1 MKPATIAA
9 AVMAVL
15 GAATVRAATITVTS
29 LADDTVANGQVTLR
43 EAILAANKDSSV
55 DGSEPGNGADRIV
68 FAMRTGVIV
77 LNGTRLPM
85 VSDDL
90 TLAGPDAA
98 LLAIDGAQESQLLE
112 VDFGVSVTVTGLTLR
127 GGRMFGGDG
136 GAIVSRGTLTLDGC
150 VLSDNAADNG
160 GAVWNSSQLTIDE
173 STLAGNSALDGG
185 AIYNTGTLE
194 VSGSTFRGN
203 FTGGVAPF
211 VGGGNTGNGGA
222 VWNSALLI
230 IDESTLAENSAL
242 NGGAIYNTGTLEVS
256 GSTFRGNFTGG
267 VAPLVGG
274 GGAIHNAGLADVTI
288 STLVGNFAGNGGAIA
303 GVGYLGVRNSTLT
316 GNHAV
321 NSGGGISNSVN
332 PVELR
337 ASVVAENIADG
348 APQDVAAAVLDF
360 STDNVIGV
368 DTGLTGISHG
378 SNGNQ
383 IGTAANPL
391 EPLLGPLQ
399 DNGGS
404 TATRAVL
411 PGSPALDAA
420 AACDG
425 LDQRRIGRP
434 LDGDG
439 DTVARCDVGA
449 YETYRLPAG
458 PASFFAIPPC
468 RMYDT
473 RAGGAPPLAANASH
487 NFVLA
492 ITCKVPVTA
501 RALAL
506 NVTAVGPTHDGNLRL
521 YPAGT
526 EAPLASA
533 LNFAAGRARAN
544 NMLLPLGV
552 TSLVTVRVDMPAG
565 SPGSVHLVLDV
576 FGYLE

>member
-9 AVMAVL
+9 AAMAVL

-29 LADDTVANGQVTLR
+29 LADDTVTNGQVTLR
-43 EAILAANKDSSV
+43 EAILAANTDSSV
-55 DGSEPGNGADRIV
+55 DGSAPGSGADRIV
-68 FAMRTGVIV
+68 FAVGTGVIV
-77 LNGTRLPM
+77 LNGTRLPV

-90 TLAGPDAA
+90 TLAGLHAA
-98 LLAIDGAQESQLLE
+98 LLAIDGAEASQLLE
-112 VDFGVSVTVTGLTLR
+112 VDAGVSVTVTGLTLR
-127 GGRMFGGDG
+127 GGRMLGGDG
-136 GAIVSRGTLTLDGC
+136 GAIVNRGSLTLDGC
-150 VLSDNAADNG
+150 VLSDNAATGNG
-160 GAVWNSSQLTIDE
+160 GAVRNSGQLTIDE
-173 STLAGNSALDGG
+173 STLAANSALNGG
-185 AIYNTGTLE
+185 AIHNTGALD

-203 FTGGVAPF
+203 FTGGIAPF
-211 VGGGNTGNGGA
+211 A
-222 VWNSALLI
+222 
-230 IDESTLAENSAL
+230 
-242 NGGAIYNTGTLEVS
+242 
-256 GSTFRGNFTGG
+256 
-267 VAPLVGG
+267 GG
-274 GGAIHNAGLADVTI
+274 GGAILNSGSADVTI
-288 STLVGNFAGNGGAIA
+288 STLVGNSAGNGGAIA
-303 GVGYLGVRNSTLT
+303 GTGSLDVRNSTLT
-316 GNHAV
+316 GNQAL
-321 NSGGGISNSVN
+321 NSGGGISNPVN
-332 PVELR
+332 AIGLR
-337 ASVVAENIADG
+337 ASVVAENLAAG
-348 APQDVAAAVLDF
+348 APQDVAAEVFDSSAN
-360 STDNVIGV
+360 NVIGV

-399 DNGGS
+399 DNGGR

-420 AACDG
+420 KTACDG

-449 YETYRLPAG
+449 YEAYRLPAG

-487 NFVLA
+487 NFILA
-492 ITCKVPVTA
+492 ITCEVPVTA

-506 NVTAVGPTHDGNLRL
+506 NVTAVGPTHDGHLRL

-544 NMLLPLGV
+544 TMLLPLGV
-552 TSLVTVRVDMPAG
+552 TSLVTVRVDMP
-565 SPGSVHLVLDV
+565 PGSTGTVHLVLDV
-576 FGYLE
+576 FGYFE